1 VLAQDQMVMTE
12 TDGLRLQRMIGSLR
26 ESLRTIGDPYE
37 IYLRALEDQLARRS
51 LVPQTDVGDDTV
63 TMNSK
68 VRAREL
74 DTGRSQVLTLVYER
88 DADLFGEKVSV
99 LTPLGAAIL
108 GSRVGDVV
116 EWQSRRGPRQLR
128 IERILFQ
135 PEAAGDFHL

>member
-1 VLAQDQMVMTE
+1 
-12 TDGLRLQRMIGSLR
+12 
-26 ESLRTIGDPYE
+26 
-37 IYLRALEDQLARRS
+37 
-51 LVPQTDVGDDTV
+51 
-63 TMNSK
+63 MNSK
-68 VRAREL
+68 IRAREL

>member
-1 VLAQDQMVMTE
+1 MFVQDQLVVTE
-12 TDGLRLQRMIGSLR
+12 TDNRRLQRMIGSLR
-26 ESLRTIGDPYE
+26 ESFRTIGDPYE
-37 IYLRALEDQLARRS
+37 IYLRALEDQLTRTS
-51 LVPQTDVGDDTV
+51 LVPQTDVGDGTV

-68 VRAREL
+68 FSVREL

-99 LTPLGAAIL
+99 LAPLGAALL

-116 EWQSRRGPRQLR
+116 EWQSRRGPRRLKV
-128 IERILFQ
+128 ERILYQ